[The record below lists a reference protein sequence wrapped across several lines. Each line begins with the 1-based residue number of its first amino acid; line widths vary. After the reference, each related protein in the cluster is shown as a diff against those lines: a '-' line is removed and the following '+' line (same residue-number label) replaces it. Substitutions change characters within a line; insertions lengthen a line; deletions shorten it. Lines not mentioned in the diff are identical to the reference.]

1 MRITTIDL
9 LDGVS
14 LSYFETDPTGHEK
27 RVGFNVPAGTV
38 VGHVRGGSGDVSFA
52 GGRQELARG
61 DSFAIDGV
69 RVASVIP
76 TLTGRI
82 SGALV
87 FVSAGLPQETARQ
100 LSGFGVD
107 LACLSGLSGA
117 RGLTLL
123 GKRADVTRVFADVY
137 LHAEQAD
144 VSYLRLR
151 VLELLHV
158 LSASTQEAAATGEK
172 GRRQRIASQAR
183 SVMTADLSRPLTIDA
198 IASACAT
205 SPTVLKEAFRATY
218 GMPIYSWYR
227 AYRVR
232 CSAEML
238 LNTDLPIAQ
247 VAAAVG
253 YSSPSKYAR
262 AFNDCMGETP
272 SAWRRA
278 RAEV

>member
-14 LSYFETDPTGHEK
+14 LSYFETDPAGLEK
-27 RVGFNVPAGTV
+27 RVGFNVPAGTL
-38 VGHVRGGSGDVSFA
+38 VGHVRGGSGAISFS
-52 GGRQELARG
+52 GGVRELARG
-61 DSFAIDGV
+61 DSFALDGV
-69 RVASVIP
+69 RVSSVIP
-76 TLTGRI
+76 TLTGRV

-87 FVSAGLPQETARQ
+87 FVAAALSQETSRQ
-100 LSGFGVD
+100 LSGFGVN
-107 LACLSGLSGA
+107 LSSIRAMSGTQ
-117 RGLTLL
+117 GVTLL

-137 LHAEQAD
+137 LHAEQGD

-158 LSASTQEAAATGEK
+158 LSASGEERVGSGEK

-183 SVMTADLSRPLTIDA
+183 AVMTADLSRPLTIDA

-253 YSSPSKYAR
+253 YSSPSKYAK

-278 RAEV
+278 RAEA